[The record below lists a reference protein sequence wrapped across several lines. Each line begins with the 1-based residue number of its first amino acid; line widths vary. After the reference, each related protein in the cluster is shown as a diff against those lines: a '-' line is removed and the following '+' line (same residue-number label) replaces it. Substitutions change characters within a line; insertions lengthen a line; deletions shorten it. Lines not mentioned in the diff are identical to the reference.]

1 MIRTR
6 LLLLAMLGALAT
18 LIWFERRPEPDETAA
33 SNTSNESPQP
43 GISARNAELI
53 ETSDAGQPLY
63 VLHASEIDQPQEG
76 ANIEL
81 TAPDLSYLPA
91 GAPRWNVQAER
102 GLLPPDARHADLFGA
117 VHARGES
124 GNEPPLLIQSE
135 QLAFDLP
142 SQSIDTKQPVTIDWG
157 ANHATAV
164 GMHVDLNARS
174 VVLESEFRGES
185 KN

>member
-6 LLLLAMLGALAT
+6 LLLLALLAALST
-18 LIWFERRPEPDETAA
+18 LIWIERRPELDETA
-33 SNTSNESPQP
+33 TSSTPNESPQP
-43 GISARNAELI
+43 GISARNAVLI

-63 VLHASEIDQPQEG
+63 VLHASQIDQPQEG

-91 GAPRWNVQAER
+91 GEPHWNVQAER
-102 GLLPPDARHADLFGA
+102 GVLPPDARHADLSGA
-117 VHARGES
+117 VHAHGDS
-124 GNEPPLLIQSE
+124 GNEAPLLIQSE

-142 SQSIDTKQPVTIDWG
+142 GQSIDTKQPVTIDWG
-157 ANHATAV
+157 RNHATAV

-185 KN
+185 RN

>member
-6 LLLLAMLGALAT
+6 LLLLALLGALAT
-18 LIWFERRPEPDETAA
+18 FIWFERRPELDDTAA
-33 SNTSNESPQP
+33 SNAPNEAPQP

-53 ETSDAGQPLY
+53 ETSDSGQPLY
-63 VLHASEIDQPQEG
+63 VLHASAIDQPQEG

-81 TAPDLSYLPA
+81 TSPDLDYLPA
-91 GAPRWNVQAER
+91 DAPHWHVQAER
-102 GLLPPDARHADLFGA
+102 GVLPPDARHADLYGA

-124 GNEPPLLIQSE
+124 GNEPPLLLQSE
-135 QLAFDLP
+135 QLAFDMP
-142 SQSIDTKQPVTIDWG
+142 SHSIDTKLPVTIDWG
-157 ANHATAV
+157 ANHATAI
-164 GMHVDLNARS
+164 GMHVDLTARS